1 VSVIT
6 EALDVYCESSLS
18 PSFAHLWT
26 VVFECLSVTVAMTM
40 VVQFYI
46 QLKDVLAD
54 HKPGLKVLSIKLVI
68 FFSFWQNVSFIV
80 LLKCIAYMIMLTCEQ
95 IIISLL
101 SSKKGPLHPSDR
113 LSYPDIKVG
122 IPSVMLCIEMAGFS
136 IMHLFAYS
144 WKPYSIK
151 HSYNDQPDLRPGSSL
166 GGNKPKYLGG
176 PLGIY
181 AILDAFN
188 PWDIIKASARGF
200 RWLFVGYRH
209 RLDDASYQ
217 PRKESSASTGYGG
230 AAYNGHSE
238 SATELG
244 SQQRPSN
251 QTRVHSYQREDD
263 RAGLLLNPD
272 HPSTTRSH
280 SPYDSADHYA
290 HSPHSHEDESYL
302 NPQNQNPYRNS
313 NRVSRSEIGVAIT
326 GDMKPYS
333 NPTPYDDDDVGYH
346 PGMGPPPGSHIA
358 VGTQGSV
365 HPAYRPGGPAAPTA
379 HNQGERS
386 TSSSPWAAPYP
397 SDSRTGGM
405 PEQRPF

>member
-1 VSVIT
+1 
-6 EALDVYCESSLS
+6 
-18 PSFAHLWT
+18 
-26 VVFECLSVTVAMTM
+26 M

-68 FFSFWQNVSFIV
+68 FFSFWQNVSLGLSCLV
-80 LLKCIAYMIMLTCEQ
+80 CVVNDLLTRAK

-101 SSKKGPLHPSDR
+101 SSKKGPLHPSDK
-113 LSYPDIKVG
+113 LAYPDIKVG

-151 HSYNDQPDLRPGSSL
+151 HSYNDQPNLRPGSSL
-166 GGNKPKYLGG
+166 GSNKPKYLGG
-176 PLGIY
+176 PFGIY

-217 PRKESSASTGYGG
+217 PRKESSASTGYSG
-230 AAYNGHSE
+230 APYTGHTDT
-238 SATELG
+238 ATELG

-263 RAGLLLNPD
+263 RAGLLRNPD
-272 HPSTTRSH
+272 HQQPPTRSH
-280 SPYDSADHYA
+280 SPYDPSADHYA
-290 HSPHSHEDESYL
+290 PSLHPSDDSYHLNPHN
-302 NPQNQNPYRNS
+302 NPQNPFRNS
-313 NRVSRSEIGVAIT
+313 NRLSHSEIGVALT
-326 GDMKPYS
+326 GDMKPSHSSY
-333 NPTPYDDDDVGYH
+333 PTNPYDEDDDPGYH
-346 PGMGPPPGSHIA
+346 PGMGPPPGSQIP
-358 VGTQGSV
+358 VSIQGSV
-365 HPAYRPGGPAAPTA
+365 HPAYRPGGPAAPSNQ
-379 HNQGERS
+379 NQGERFN
-386 TSSSPWAAPYP
+386 SSSPWAAPYP
-397 SDSRTGGM
+397 SDSRGM
-405 PEQRPF
+405 PDQRTF

>member
-6 EALDVYCESSLS
+6 EALDLYCESSLS
-18 PSFAHLWT
+18 PEFAHLWT

-68 FFSFWQNVSFIV
+68 FFSFWQNVSTPASNQSLEDETLTYQQIV
-80 LLKCIAYMIMLTCEQ
+80 
-95 IIISLL
+95 ISLL

-113 LSYPDIKVG
+113 LAYPDIKVG

-151 HSYNDQPDLRPGSSL
+151 HSYHDQPMRPGSSL
-166 GGNKPKYLGG
+166 SRDKPKYLGG
-176 PLGIY
+176 PFGIY

-209 RLDDASYQ
+209 RLDDPSYLQ
-217 PRKESSASTGYGG
+217 PRKDSTNTGYSGAPSFAEHGG
-230 AAYNGHSE
+230 

-244 SQQRPSN
+244 SHQPPSDLN
-251 QTRVHSYQREDD
+251 HKENRHTFQREDD

-272 HPSTTRSH
+272 HPGATRSH
-280 SPYDSADHYA
+280 SPYDHEGYSH
-290 HSPHSHEDESYL
+290 HSHEDDSYL
-302 NPQNQNPYRNS
+302 GASPYRNS
-313 NRVSRSEIGVAIT
+313 SRVSRSEIGVALT
-326 GDMKPYS
+326 GDMKP
-333 NPTPYDDDDVGYH
+333 THDDDDEIGYH
-346 PGMGPPPGSHIA
+346 PGMGPPPGSSIA
-358 VGTQGSV
+358 VGLQGNV
-365 HPAYRPGGPAAPTA
+365 HPAHRPGGAVTP
-379 HNQGERS
+379 NQGERFN
-386 TSSSPWAAPYP
+386 SSSPWAASYP
-397 SDSRTGGM
+397 NESRHPDSLNPGPPR
-405 PEQRPF
+405 QF